1 MGVLLILVLF
11 SYMVKIIYVFWEE
24 NRVVILYTKVYKRFL
39 ASMAIITAI
48 SGMENNSSHPQ
59 TLQYLKC

>member
-1 MGVLLILVLF
+1 
-11 SYMVKIIYVFWEE
+11 MVKIIYVFWEE